1 MSFEGD
7 NDLYINISQP
17 EHDIKFVGVNNF
29 LIEHTKLTEIFNK
42 TLEYPSRSR
51 VLLMSML
58 LSIVLIYDE

>member
-1 MSFEGD
+1 MPFEGD

-17 EHDIKFVGVNNF
+17 EHDIEFVAVINF
-29 LIEHTKLTEIFNK
+29 LIKHAKLTEMFNK

-58 LSIVLIYDE
+58 YCVDIR